1 MNTRKLAKLDA
12 LMNQLIFAFMQ
23 KGMTYKQAKEE
34 VFRMLKR
41 KRLQGNGRRLRI
53 NSHIPPSPSCSS
65 NTKSVFLYTQ
75 HRKPC
80 LFAVEGDALDQ
91 SRESLLGEATMP
103 GCSRSSQL

>member
-1 MNTRKLAKLDA
+1 
-12 LMNQLIFAFMQ
+12 
-23 KGMTYKQAKEE
+23 
-34 VFRMLKR
+34 
-41 KRLQGNGRRLRI
+41 LRI

-103 GCSRSSQL
+103 GCSRSSQLALGQDPITAGLS